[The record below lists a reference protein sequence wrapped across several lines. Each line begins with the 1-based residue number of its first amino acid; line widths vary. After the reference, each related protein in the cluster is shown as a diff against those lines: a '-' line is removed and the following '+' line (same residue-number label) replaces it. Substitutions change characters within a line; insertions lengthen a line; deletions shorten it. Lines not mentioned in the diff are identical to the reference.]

1 MARAASASSVACHSC
16 GPYRV
21 PNVDI
26 ESKAVYTNNP
36 TSGAMRGFG
45 SNQAQFAMEGIMDR
59 LAEKVGVDGW
69 DIRERNLLNPG
80 DAFATGQIMRESV
93 RGMKASL
100 EAVKACKKS
109 AKYKGVGCGIKST
122 GLGNGTL
129 RAGIVI
135 RVVEG
140 PADRDPQR
148 LHRDGP
154 GCVYRDHA
162 GGL

>member
-1 MARAASASSVACHSC
+1 TALAGHLPPRPVKTVRTRTQSTQHHVKRHPMTLNYTVGADAGGHRLAVRARILGDAGGDAGTSGKCLLRAACHSC

-69 DIRERNLLNPG
+69 DIRERNILDPG
-80 DAFATGQIMRESV
+80 DAFATGQILRESV
-93 RGMKASL
+93 RGMRASL
-100 EAVKACKKS
+100 D
-109 AKYKGVGCGIKST
+109 
-122 GLGNGTL
+122 
-129 RAGIVI
+129 AG
-135 RVVEG
+135 
-140 PADRDPQR
+140 
-148 LHRDGP
+148 
-154 GCVYRDHA
+154 
-162 GGL
+162 